1 MKITCMIWYMRRQP
15 KISGLR
21 LGWCC
26 CMIRYIIDDKCVKS
40 CMILYD
46 IWESNPKN
54 FGITAWLLL
63 FSVIYEKCSCLF
75 LAFLTPQLSLSSQTR
90 YKSYKKNLKI
100 ETEAYQIM
108 CHLCK
113 ICNHFSPPLF
123 QPFLLSSHPSRNYMA
138 PSLNPLCPYT
148 HLKSFFAR
156 SLSL

>member
-1 MKITCMIWYMRRQP
+1 MKIYLYDMIYEKTTQNFRIKAWMLLFMIW
-15 KISGLR
+15 
-21 LGWCC
+21 
-26 CMIRYIIDDKCVKS
+26 YIIDDIYGKS
-40 CMILYD
+40 YMIRYD

-113 ICNHFSPPLF
+113 ICNHFSPLLF

-148 HLKSFFAR
+148 YLKSFFAR